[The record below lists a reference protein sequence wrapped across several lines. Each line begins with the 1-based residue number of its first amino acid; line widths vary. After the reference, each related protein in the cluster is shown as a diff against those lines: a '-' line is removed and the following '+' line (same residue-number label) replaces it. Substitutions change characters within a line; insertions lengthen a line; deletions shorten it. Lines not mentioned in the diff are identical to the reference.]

1 MKNVTFL
8 ARLLISALF
17 LLSAIAKL
25 YKPAIVGILNFE
37 ESQLIPMGFS
47 SDIAPFFSRLIIGF
61 EFFIAFAILQ
71 SNYIKKLVIP
81 STILLITIFSIDLSL
96 DIFVGNDENCGC
108 FGELIPMTPIQ
119 ALIKNIITLFVLFYL
134 YKNVKDKKKS
144 NFLLLLNG
152 FLITALLMFALVPI
166 SNNFKNTNN
175 DFLSHVTSDEF
186 NNIIDDK
193 RILCFFDAGCDHC
206 QDAAKGLD
214 SISYLLNNFPMIHIV
229 FSDSEQDNIPNFF
242 DFVGREFS
250 YQIIPYDKWDTEEID
265 SYSEI
270 TFPLYDNP
278 VVILYDGY
286 KQVRLFDGDGANK
299 FKADEL
305 RRILE

>member
-193 RILCFFDAGCDHC
+193 RILCFFDAGCNHC

>member
-1 MKNVTFL
+1 
-8 ARLLISALF
+8 
-17 LLSAIAKL
+17 
-25 YKPAIVGILNFE
+25 
-37 ESQLIPMGFS
+37 
-47 SDIAPFFSRLIIGF
+47 
-61 EFFIAFAILQ
+61 
-71 SNYIKKLVIP
+71 
-81 STILLITIFSIDLSL
+81 
-96 DIFVGNDENCGC
+96 
-108 FGELIPMTPIQ
+108 
-119 ALIKNIITLFVLFYL
+119 LFYL

-166 SNNFKNTNN
+166 SNNFKNINN